1 MFHESF
7 TYVQSFLHFV
17 YYLDTEK
24 ILHYFWAFLVIDM
37 PRYVLLDLLVLFV
50 YIPMRGKRKRRNAV
64 ARKQLFKERP
74 LISVI
79 VPGKNEGKHITQL
92 AESMR
97 NQTYSKV
104 ELIIVDDGSDDDTPL
119 ICNRLK
125 KKGLI
130 DHFIRNE
137 ERGGKASAAN
147 TALVYATGRFI
158 IHLDADAHINDD
170 AVERIILPFFV
181 DPSIGMVGGD
191 VRVRNDTDSIT
202 TRLQAI
208 EYMKGISVGRT
219 IASMLGVLRIV
230 SGAFGAFRADVLHEL
245 KGWDVGPGLD
255 GDITLKFRNLGWRVY
270 HEPAAVCYTHVPD
283 TPRKLA
289 KQRVRWDRSIV
300 RFRVRK
306 HLDIMKISKN
316 FRVLDFVAVAENIFS
331 NIILNF
337 LWWFYVFQ
345 IVFVDSEFLG
355 RIVIINYILYFIANV
370 IAYVIAMLLSEE
382 TAHRNHY
389 FLIWFLPL
397 MPFYVGIYIR
407 SIRTYAYLSEF
418 FHRAS
423 YNDSWNPWKVSQV
436 AKKDGL

>member
-17 YYLDTEK
+17 YYLDSEK

-79 VPGKNEGKHITQL
+79 VPGKNEGKHIPQL

-97 NQTYSKV
+97 HQTYSKV

-158 IHLDADAHINDD
+158 IHLDADAHINND

-181 DPSIGMVGGD
+181 DPSIGIVGGD

-219 IASMLGVLRIV
+219 IASMLGVLRVV

-270 HEPAAVCYTHVPD
+270 HEPAAICYTHVPD

-316 FRVLDFVAVAENIFS
+316 FRALDFVAVAENIFS
-331 NIILNF
+331 NIILNC
-337 LWWFYVFQ
+337 LWWFYIFQ
-345 IVFVDSEFLG
+345 IVFLDSEFLG
-355 RIVIINYILYFIANV
+355 RIVITPAF
-370 IAYVIAMLLSEE
+370 LL
-382 TAHRNHY
+382 
-389 FLIWFLPL
+389 
-397 MPFYVGIYIR
+397 
-407 SIRTYAYLSEF
+407 
-418 FHRAS
+418 
-423 YNDSWNPWKVSQV
+423 
-436 AKKDGL
+436 